1 MNNPTTEK
9 SAPDPLE
16 FVTPVEL
23 ARQEQVPF
31 GQPVYNEVMQFLHEE
46 ARLLD
51 DEKLVEWVGLLADDL
66 FYYMP
71 VRQSVLRRQGAGY
84 HPKMNWFHE
93 NRMSIGFKVKRYT
106 ESNSAFSEDPPSR
119 TRRMVTN
126 MMLYATA
133 SPDEFV
139 VESYLLL
146 MRNRGDQA
154 NHDLIPAR
162 REDLVRRT
170 PEGWRLAQRAIF
182 VDQAVIG
189 TPNLAIFF

>member
-1 MNNPTTEK
+1 MSEVETRTDI
-9 SAPDPLE
+9 SDPLE
-16 FVTPVEL
+16 FVTPVKPN
-23 ARQEQVPF
+23 RREQIPF

-51 DEKLVEWVGLLADDL
+51 DEKLAEWVNLLARDL

-71 VRQSVLRRQGAGY
+71 IRQTVLRRQGEGFHGA
-84 HPKMNWFHE
+84 MNWFHE
-93 NRMSIGFKVKRYT
+93 NRMSIEFKVKRYT

-126 MMLYATA
+126 MILYATT

-139 VESYLLL
+139 AESYLLV

-154 NHDLIPAR
+154 NHDLVPAR

-170 PEGWRLAQRAIF
+170 PEGWRLAQRAVLI
-182 VDQAVIG
+182 DQAVIG